1 MDFEIEVY
9 PDELAGYEDEI
20 HSAIFD
26 RRLEDEKRG
35 MMDYYGGHDTVNAK
49 VQKYVFDVEEVR
61 GELMGVAVLT
71 LNAPLDAAELE
82 KIKET
87 IEGQCSDGFG
97 EGFEQQEIDCN
108 GKEVYVSLWGA
119 KDWSLKT
126 AAEMGIS
133 EQSYK
138 MQFGG
143 M

>member
-1 MDFEIEVY
+1 
-9 PDELAGYEDEI
+9 
-20 HSAIFD
+20 
-26 RRLEDEKRG
+26 
-35 MMDYYGGHDTVNAK
+35 
-49 VQKYVFDVEEVR
+49 
-61 GELMGVAVLT
+61 MGVAVLT

-82 KIKET
+82 KIKSE
-87 IEGQCSDGFG
+87 ICSQASDGYG
-97 EGFEQQEIDCN
+97 EGMEQQGIDCN

-138 MQFGG
+138 LQFGG